1 MSADPKDYN
10 RSGTFQTV
18 SAMPCNFDIVLAGD
32 TVTGHYTAIK
42 MYNVTDLP
50 NDTTSILVENELGQ
64 VEGKNLSSFN
74 NVWVDG
80 DILHGHFTKI
90 ASPHTGHSMRIIA
103 YKAG

>member
-1 MSADPKDYN
+1 MSDFKDYN
-10 RSGTFQTV
+10 RSANFQLV
-18 SAMPCNFDIVLAGD
+18 SSMPIDFDIVLAGEKVEGD
-32 TVTGHYTAIK
+32 YTAIK
-42 MYNVTDLP
+42 MYTVTDLP

-74 NVWVDG
+74 NVWVVG

-90 ASPHTGHSMRIIA
+90 ASPDTGHSMRIIA